1 MLNRRVGSYELWH
14 KEEKANEGLED
25 RLNWASAIYT
35 ILWCE
40 GGKFFFFLYFGGLLM
55 FLLFGAASLIAI
67 FHFIY
72 TSHHSKADSSSSSS
86 SYSYLKFT
94 ELCALFLCENNIQH
108 HKIRSFVIF
117 FSLIFFFLFFIFIL
131 LCGWFRCSVQRIE
144 YTNYGVRMTTQH
156 KYSAFGVFFFIP
168 FVIWRGELFYIF
180 YAFLS
185 TYAWVVG

>member
-1 MLNRRVGSYELWH
+1 
-14 KEEKANEGLED
+14 
-25 RLNWASAIYT
+25 
-35 ILWCE
+35 
-40 GGKFFFFLYFGGLLM
+40 M
-55 FLLFGAASLIAI
+55 FLLFEASLIAI

-72 TSHHSKADSSSSSS
+72 TSHHCKADSSSSSAS
-86 SYSYLKFT
+86 SYSYSYLKFT

-117 FSLIFFFLFFIFIL
+117 FCPHLILFFIL
-131 LCGWFRCSVQRIE
+131 LCGWFWCSVQRIE

-156 KYSAFGVFFFIP
+156 KYSAFGFFSSFLLWYDEVNY
-168 FVIWRGELFYIF
+168 FIF

>member
-40 GGKFFFFLYFGGLLM
+40 GGKFLFSYFGGLLM
-55 FLLFGAASLIAI
+55 FLLFEASLLAI

-72 TSHHSKADSSSSSS
+72 TSHHSKADSSSSSSSS

-117 FSLIFFFLFFIFIL
+117 FLSSSYFFILFSYCYVGGFGVQYREQNTQIMEWGWQHSTSIALLNFFFHFFCDMTRWIILF
-131 LCGWFRCSVQRIE
+131 
-144 YTNYGVRMTTQH
+144 
-156 KYSAFGVFFFIP
+156 
-168 FVIWRGELFYIF
+168 F

>member
-40 GGKFFFFLYFGGLLM
+40 GGKFFFLYFGGLLM
-55 FLLFGAASLIAI
+55 FLLFEASLLAI

-72 TSHHSKADSSSSSS
+72 TSHHSKADSSSSSSSS

-117 FSLIFFFLFFIFIL
+117 FLSSSYFFFHT
-131 LCGWFRCSVQRIE
+131 V
-144 YTNYGVRMTTQH
+144 M
-156 KYSAFGVFFFIP
+156 
-168 FVIWRGELFYIF
+168 
-180 YAFLS
+180 
-185 TYAWVVG
+185 WVVLVFSTENGIHKLWSEDDNTAQV